1 MCCFEKQLCFV
12 LFVAM
17 GWDRRTEKVGKHL
30 DKGAEGTVMPSF
42 QQALC
47 DILHYGTL
55 YHCIIRYFMV

>member
-30 DKGAEGTVMPSF
+30 DKGAEGTVLYF
-42 QQALC
+42 QQLSSIEC
-47 DILHYGTL
+47 NYMLG
-55 YHCIIRYFMV
+55 